1 MQLSPLQETSGVQ
14 QVSETA
20 GRTRACSIARDV
32 SAMRPVTSPDMK
44 TLLRLLP
51 ALALIATPLAAQ
63 RAPVRGAAPVLT
75 PLKGA
80 SVEGITEYRLSNG
93 LKVLLFPDQS
103 KPTVTVN
110 INYLVGSRHE
120 AYGETGMAH
129 LLEHLV
135 FKGTPRHRDIP
146 KELSERGARPN
157 GTTWFDRTN
166 YFETVPA
173 TDDNLDWALD
183 LEADRMVNSFIAA
196 KDLESEM
203 TVVRNEFE
211 SGENS
216 PERTVWQTLMATG
229 FQWHNYGRS
238 TIGARSDIENVPIT
252 RLQAFYRKYYQPD
265 NAVLVVAGKF
275 DETKTLALV
284 NRKFGRIPRPVRSLE
299 RGNLLYPTYTRDP
312 AQDGE
317 RSATVRRV
325 GDKQLFGVLY
335 KVPALAH
342 PDNAAVQVLSALLSQ
357 APGGRLYRGLVDA
370 KLAASVTGLT
380 FDLREPGV
388 LIAWADLRKEQSL
401 DSARTAMLVLLDQAR
416 TATFAADE
424 VERARNEVVST
435 IEQTL
440 DNSEQVGFA
449 LTEFESG
456 GDWRLLHISRDRL
469 RAVTAADVQR
479 VAAAYLKP
487 DNRTT
492 VAFVPVEKPDR
503 AEIPEAPDVQTLVR
517 DYRGSQTVA
526 EGEAFD
532 ATPANIDARTL
543 KRELP
548 SGMRLTL
555 LSKRTRGEVVQGAVV
570 LRFGTEATLRGRRV
584 SGDVAGAMLMRGTR
598 ERSRQQMKDTLDKLK
613 ATVNVSG
620 SVRSATANFQVRREN
635 LAPTLRLVA
644 EMLRHPSFDATEF
657 EKLRTERLAQLEAGL
672 SDPQSLALVAANRV
686 TAPRDREH
694 PLYSPTL
701 PEAIAD
707 WKGASV
713 ASARAFHGDFY
724 AAKYADLGLVGDFN
738 ADSVQA
744 LAGTLFG
751 DWTTTQQWVVVP
763 EPFTR
768 TDSTLTSIETPDK
781 ANALFVAVQA
791 VQLADGD
798 PDYAAM
804 SLATEILGGG
814 FLKSRI
820 ADRLRQKDGL
830 SYGAGSQVSVST
842 GDSSATLLTYAIYAP
857 QNLDRLQLG
866 FREELDRF
874 VSGGV
879 TAEELEAARTGW
891 LQGRQQVYANDN
903 ELVGQMIARRR
914 WNRTFTSYDLP
925 LEERVRTLTVT
936 EVNAV
941 IRKYVDPK
949 RTVIIRAGDF
959 EGARKKMATPT
970 P

>member
-1 MQLSPLQETSGVQ
+1 
-14 QVSETA
+14 
-20 GRTRACSIARDV
+20 
-32 SAMRPVTSPDMK
+32 MK

-51 ALALIATPLAAQ
+51 ALAVIATPLAAQ
-63 RAPVRGAAPVLT
+63 RAPVRAAAAPTAPV
-75 PLKGA
+75 KGA
-80 SVEGITEYRLSNG
+80 TVEGITEYRLANG
-93 LKVLLFPDQS
+93 MKVLLFPDQS

-110 INYLVGSRHE
+110 ITYLVGSRHE

-135 FKGTPRHRDIP
+135 FKGTPTHRDIP

-173 TDDNLDWALD
+173 NDENLTWALD

-275 DETKTLALV
+275 DEAKTVQLV
-284 NRKFGRIPRPVRSLE
+284 AQKFGRIPRPVRSLE
-299 RGNLLYPTYTRDP
+299 RGNLLYTTYTRDP

-317 RSATVRRV
+317 RSAIVRRV
-325 GDKQLFGVLY
+325 GDKQIFGVLY

-342 PDNAAVQVLSALLSQ
+342 PDNAPVQVLAALLSQ
-357 APGGRLYRGLVDA
+357 APGGRLYKGLVDA

-388 LIAWADLRKEQSL
+388 LIAWADVRKEQSL
-401 DSARTAMLVLLDQAR
+401 DSARAAMIRILDGTR
-416 TATFAADE
+416 TTPFTTEE
-424 VERARNEVVST
+424 VERARNEVVSQ
-435 IEQTL
+435 IEQVL
-440 DNSEQVGFA
+440 DNSEQVGFS
-449 LTEFESG
+449 LTEFEAS

-469 RAVTAADVQR
+469 KAVTVADLQR
-479 VAAAYLKP
+479 VAGAYLKP

-492 VAFVPVEKPDR
+492 VAYIPTEKPDR
-503 AEIPEAPDVQTLVR
+503 AEIPEAADVQALVR
-517 DYRGSQTVA
+517 DYRGTQKVA

-532 ATPANIDARTL
+532 ATPANIDSRIE

-548 SGMRLTL
+548 SGMRVTL
-555 LSKRTRGEVVQGAVV
+555 LPKRTRGEVVQGNVV
-570 LRFGTEATLRGRRV
+570 IRFGTEQTLRGKRV
-584 SGDVAGAMLMRGTR
+584 AANLAGAMLMRGTL
-598 ERSRQQMKDTLDKLK
+598 ERSRQQIKDTLDKLK
-613 ATVNVSG
+613 ASVSVSG
-620 SVRSATANFQVRREN
+620 TVRAANASFQVRREN

-644 EMLRHPSFDATEF
+644 EMLRKPSFDAAEF
-657 EKLRTERLAQLEAGL
+657 ETMRTQRLAQLEAGL
-672 SDPQSLALVAANRV
+672 SDPQALALTAVQRV
-686 TAPRDREH
+686 GAPTDKAH
-694 PLYSPTL
+694 PLYAPT
-701 PEAIAD
+701 IAEE
-707 WKGASV
+707 V
-713 ASARAFHGDFY
+713 AEIKAATLADAKAFHAEFYGGKFGDV
-724 AAKYADLGLVGDFN
+724 GLVGDFD
-738 ADSVQA
+738 ADSVRT
-744 LAGTLFG
+744 LATSLFN
-751 DWTTTQQWVVVP
+751 DWSSTTQWALIP
-763 EPFTR
+763 EPYQR
-768 TDSTLTSIETPDK
+768 TDSTLISIETPDK
-781 ANALFVAVQA
+781 PNALFVGVQA
-791 VQLADGD
+791 VKLADGD

-814 FLKSRI
+814 FLKSRM

-830 SYGAGSQVSVST
+830 SYGVGSQISVSS
-842 GDSSATLLTYAIYAP
+842 GDSSASLLTYAIYAP

-874 VSGGV
+874 VTAGV
-879 TAEELEAARTGW
+879 TA
-891 LQGRQQVYANDN
+891 
-903 ELVGQMIARRR
+903 
-914 WNRTFTSYDLP
+914 
-925 LEERVRTLTVT
+925 
-936 EVNAV
+936 
-941 IRKYVDPK
+941 
-949 RTVIIRAGDF
+949 
-959 EGARKKMATPT
+959 
-970 P
+970 